1 MAFPL
6 RGPHSLACAAGLDRR
21 GLDVPGKMTWRAR
34 YLKQVDAE
42 EQTIRFWQEIYDAD
56 GLLVEIHE
64 KYPNDLG
71 HKHVTEPRQ

>member
-1 MAFPL
+1 M
-6 RGPHSLACAAGLDRR
+6 
-21 GLDVPGKMTWRAR
+21 KWRAR

-71 HKHVTEPRQ
+71 HKHITEPRQ